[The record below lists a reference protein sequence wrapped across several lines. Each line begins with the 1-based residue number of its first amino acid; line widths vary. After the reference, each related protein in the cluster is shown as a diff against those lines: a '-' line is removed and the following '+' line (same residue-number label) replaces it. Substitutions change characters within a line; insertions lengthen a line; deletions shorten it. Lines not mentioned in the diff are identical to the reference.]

1 MLMVK
6 HSLLREETAKAKEP
20 VTKTRNKRYTKT
32 RPKKSSTEE
41 PTLQQPKWWQRNSL
55 GRLLCCQNVCYS
67 TILYIVL
74 VILLVMFAFAVWRI
88 YDGYLISKSHIPLK
102 GFHNWKNNTASN
114 DNNDVDSETTE
125 EDGSGH
131 RKHVEGHHHKK
142 NTFRNKLKELSHNTP
157 SRSDHR
163 KFQSNVLPKENLTH
177 LKNHVPSSS
186 ITQHNNDHDI
196 SSNDSPEDIPGDKR
210 YIIPPSP
217 TRLRASNGLD
227 GSGASEVEKWR
238 AIRYN
243 LLRNRLQL
251 TTGTSYPTEN
261 PYWKAWFL
269 SRTNPS
275 SESPFAGSGVSPVH
289 DDSYKSISH
298 LLESIPSVVVRNPE
312 AKKPLVKH
320 SDIQV
325 VQKKNTTMPN
335 AYSKLLQDLFDK
347 ISAMRQIPTTVRQ
360 TKPSMSTNATLLQLK
375 ILSALINKGIPVK
388 PFGSNLR
395 NVNIVRKMVTA
406 KPNVVATSNSTTR
419 RPTTTPTTKT
429 TTVPMTTKA
438 TTITTAAA
446 TTTKATTLATTTAR
460 RTTATKTTS
469 KTTATTTTLK
479 DTTSGATTTAK
490 RTTHRNSRSRRAH
503 RRRKRRKFKKLNH
516 GIIHGPKARHHGHH
530 HHHRHT
536 SGGSKPHKKSIIKE
550 PVSHLRT
557 ATLDFGSGSGDAES
571 GSGSSSGNGES
582 GSGIEEPKIERRM
595 DDRHRA
601 SGNNHQKL
609 HKYVG
614 LRERIK
620 KLKHGGELDKKLK
633 KHSLHHGSNWA
644 KKKGKDFIGKMRD
657 VIPKERK
664 RHLKRRRKIHHQ
676 KKNNH
681 DSRQKRK
688 NESSSKMK
696 KSRKSNKHKFMKII
710 QQKIS
715 RMKTKNQIASR
726 LKHVQNKIKEVMKRR
741 NKKKKS
747 HRSQKRNKVP
757 KAERD
762 QTKLLSKPIKRR
774 DEPKHWNKG
783 HLSMERCVIL
793 KEFDHH
799 HYVGLTKLWKAGS
812 KNTFALTECK
822 RKKKHSSRFKCRRT
836 FYRTR
841 GQLGLKSKRAEK
853 RGRLALIVCRKKHEL
868 RESLNNHSKQER
880 KASIRYLKEEKMHK
894 TRRHHKT
901 LKRNHR
907 HKKKRH
913 HDEQSST
920 KRNSISQKSKRKFHH
935 HRKALR
941 RHRISSHHKYHTRKL
956 RKKKHHKPVWSDTN
970 DEGNDNDYSDDD
982 DSDDFSASDDDDYDD
997 NGDDDRNGS
1006 GSGEDSSGDE
1016 EERVER
1022 STNVSNLSHS
1032 RIHGKRN
1039 YHRRHTHHSHHHN
1052 HHHHHQHRRHIELKH
1067 SIGKT
1072 NLTNE
1077 TGLVSHDYNNTSS
1090 QIFTEFV
1097 DLMKE
1102 MKQEI
1107 QNVTALKTNTP
1118 SVKLKESITNSSH
1131 PTIKTLQLSNQTTQT
1146 HLHTAKPTLH
1156 DSVKNTTARNS
1167 SLSSSINS
1175 GMVHDMVAQL
1185 VPAIMKQ
1192 FEAKSMLMPTKAN
1205 KDIKYTSAKSNDNSA
1220 TATTKSVHGN
1230 TTSARTAKLT
1240 TKLTLKTTRLP
1251 TTLTTTKAHPTPH
1264 PTKRHPTTP
1273 KHVTVTR
1280 HHSTKRISQPHPK
1293 TTAAPNLALIIKG
1306 LKALGIPS
1314 VGQHTSTGKPS
1325 QVQKKSVTPSAL
1337 DKSKSTL
1344 KAAPAPPKPLQ
1355 LPPPIPKPLQLHNRF
1370 MMNILC
1376 FGDSL
1381 TAGYHDHGKAFT
1393 PYGNHLRQLLTY
1405 SSKIPVNLKIKGIV
1419 GEMTHKQMVSRLPE
1433 ILGNNTAFDWVI
1445 ILGGTNDILHVK
1457 NFADDQE
1464 FLGQLESVWQP
1475 RITKDIE
1482 KLHTIAHNRNAHTML
1497 LTIPEN
1503 AIEAWPGYKILLTM
1517 RTKIND
1523 ALRKYA
1529 NDNRNNVALCDLAK
1543 KLPRHSLSPQQEALF
1558 WDDHLHM
1565 TPQGYNRMAEE
1576 VFKCLKPYIPRSPTM
1591 I

>member
-1 MLMVK
+1 MVK

-32 RPKKSSTEE
+32 RPKKSFTEE
-41 PTLQQPKWWQRNSL
+41 PTLPQPKWWQRSSIC
-55 GRLLCCQNVCYS
+55 RLLCCQNVCYS
-67 TILYIVL
+67 AILYIVL
-74 VILLVMFAFAVWRI
+74 VILLAMFAFAVWRI
-88 YDGYLISKSHIPLK
+88 YDVYLISKSHIPLK
-102 GFHNWKNNTASN
+102 ESHNWKNNTATN
-114 DNNDVDSETTE
+114 KNNDADSETTE

-131 RKHVEGHHHKK
+131 KKQFVGQHHMK
-142 NTFRNKLKELSHNTP
+142 NTVRHKLKELSHNTP
-157 SRSDHR
+157 GRSDHR
-163 KFQSNVLPKENLTH
+163 KFQSNILPKENLSH
-177 LKNHVPSSS
+177 LKTHVPSSS
-186 ITQHNNDHDI
+186 ITKHNNDHDI
-196 SSNDSPEDIPGDKR
+196 SSSDNPEDLPGDKR
-210 YIIPPSP
+210 YVIPPSP
-217 TRLRASNGLD
+217 TRFKTSNGLD

-243 LLRNRLQL
+243 LLKNRLQL

-269 SRTNPS
+269 SRNNPTG
-275 SESPFAGSGVSPVH
+275 ESPFAGSGVSPVH
-289 DDSYKSISH
+289 DDNYKSIAH

-312 AKKPLVKH
+312 VRRPLAKH

-325 VQKKNTTMPN
+325 VKKKNTTIPN
-335 AYSKLLQDLFDK
+335 AYSKLLQDVFDK
-347 ISAMRQIPTTVRQ
+347 ISVMRQTQTTARQ

-375 ILSALINKGIPVK
+375 ILSALINKGIPVN
-388 PFGSNLR
+388 PFDLNLR
-395 NVNIVRKMVTA
+395 NVNAVGKMVTVR
-406 KPNVVATSNSTTR
+406 PNIVAASNSTTR
-419 RPTTTPTTKT
+419 RLTTTPTKT
-429 TTVPMTTKA
+429 TTLSTTTQPTTVTTTATAATKA
-438 TTITTAAA
+438 TTM
-446 TTTKATTLATTTAR
+446 ATTTAKIT
-460 RTTATKTTS
+460 TTAKTT
-469 KTTATTTTLK
+469 TNATTTTTTSK
-479 DTTSGATTTAK
+479 DTTSGATTTAG
-490 RTTHRNSRSRRAH
+490 RTTHRNAH
-503 RRRKRRKFKKLNH
+503 SHHTHSRRKRRKFNKFHN
-516 GIIHGPKARHHGHH
+516 GINHGPKARHHSHHHH
-530 HHHRHT
+530 HHHRRT
-536 SGGSKPHKKSIIKE
+536 PSGSNPHKKSSIKE

-557 ATLDFGSGSGDAES
+557 ATIDFGSGSDDAES
-571 GSGSSSGNGES
+571 GGGSGSGSGES
-582 GSGIEEPKIERRM
+582 GSGIEEPRIERRR
-595 DDRHRA
+595 DGRHKT
-601 SGNNHQKL
+601 SNNHQKL

-620 KLKHGGELDKKLK
+620 KLKHGKKLNRKLK
-633 KHSLHHGSNWA
+633 KRNSHHGSSWA
-644 KKKGKDFIGKMRD
+644 KKKSKDFIGKTRD

-664 RHLKRRRKIHHQ
+664 RHLKGRKKTHHQ
-676 KKNNH
+676 KKSHREN
-681 DSRQKRK
+681 RPKRK
-688 NESSSKMK
+688 NESKSKMK

-710 QQKIS
+710 QRKIS

-726 LKHVQNKIKEVMKRR
+726 LKHVQNKMKEVMKRK

-747 HRSQKRNKVP
+747 HKSQKRNKIP

-774 DEPKHWNKG
+774 EEPKHWNKG

-793 KEFDHH
+793 KEFDHY

-812 KNTFALTECK
+812 KNTFALTECR
-822 RKKKHSSRFKCRRT
+822 RKKKHSNRFRCRRT

-841 GQLGLKSKRAEK
+841 GQMGLKSKRAEK
-853 RGRLALIVCRKKHEL
+853 RGKLSLIVCRKKHEL
-868 RESLNNHSKQER
+868 KESLNNHSRKEK
-880 KASIRYLKEEKMHK
+880 KASIKYSKEKK
-894 TRRHHKT
+894 VRKKQRHIKK
-901 LKRNHR
+901 LKRSHR
-907 HKKKRH
+907 HKKRH
-913 HDEQSST
+913 HEQSST

-941 RHRISSHHKYHTRKL
+941 RHRKFHHKFHKRRL
-956 RKKKHHKPVWSDTN
+956 RRKKHHKSDWSDTN
-970 DEGNDNDYSDDD
+970 NDNDYNDDD
-982 DSDDFSASDDDDYDD
+982 NSDDFSASDEADDD

-1006 GSGEDSSGDE
+1006 GSGEDGSGDE

-1022 STNVSNLSHS
+1022 STNVSDLSHS
-1032 RIHGKRN
+1032 RTHGKRN
-1039 YHRRHTHHSHHHN
+1039 YHRRHTHPSHHHY

-1067 SIGKT
+1067 SIGKANHT
-1072 NLTNE
+1072 NKTSLI
-1077 TGLVSHDYNNTSS
+1077 SHDNNNNSS

-1107 QNVTALKTNTP
+1107 QNVTALKTSTP

-1131 PTIKTLQLSNQTTQT
+1131 PTIKALQLSNHTTQI
-1146 HLHTAKPTLH
+1146 HPHTAKPTPH
-1156 DSVKNTTARNS
+1156 ESVKNISATNS
-1167 SLSSSINS
+1167 SQNS
-1175 GMVHDMVAQL
+1175 AMNAGMVHDMVAQL

-1192 FEAKSMLMPTKAN
+1192 FEAKSMAIPAKTTKDT
-1205 KDIKYTSAKSNDNSA
+1205 KTTSSNSNEKSV
-1220 TATTKSVHGN
+1220 TATTKSMHGN
-1230 TTSARTAKLT
+1230 TRSTKTAKPT
-1240 TKLTLKTTRLP
+1240 MKLTLKTAKLP

-1264 PTKRHPTTP
+1264 PTNRHFTTP
-1273 KHVTVTR
+1273 KHMTVSR
-1280 HHSTKRISQPHPK
+1280 HHLTKQKSQPHPK
-1293 TTAAPNLALIIKG
+1293 TTVAPNLALIIKG

-1314 VGQHTSTGKPS
+1314 LGQHTSTGKPS
-1325 QVQKKSVTPSAL
+1325 QVQKKSVTPSAV

-1344 KAAPAPPKPLQ
+1344 KTAPAPPKQPQ

-1370 MMNILC
+1370 VMNILC

-1482 KLHTIAHNRNAHTML
+1482 KLHTIAHSRNAHTML

-1529 NDNRNNVALCDLAK
+1529 NENRNNVALCDLAK

-1576 VFKCLKPYIPRSPTM
+1576 VFKCLKPYIPKSPTM